1 MNIYFHKIIFSC
13 FLSLFIA
20 EISAKTDSLPSNGI
34 CKVIKGQ
41 LADFRT
47 KNDAEEVEINLKSL
61 VTGKIYSTETDEEGN
76 FYFYKVPL
84 GKYSLS
90 IVDRDYRPETFAFE
104 TNQDHLKNFTFSEP
118 FKVNLKVSWL
128 FNWGDRSITLKSGKK
143 YVQEHYWSHMLAK
156 NIPMMRTYNA

>member
-20 EISAKTDSLPSNGI
+20 EISAKTDSLPSNDL

-84 GKYSLS
+84 GKCSLR

-104 TNQDHLKNFTFSEP
+104 TNQNFDLK
-118 FKVNLKVSWL
+118 
-128 FNWGDRSITLKSGKK
+128 
-143 YVQEHYWSHMLAK
+143 MA
-156 NIPMMRTYNA
+156 